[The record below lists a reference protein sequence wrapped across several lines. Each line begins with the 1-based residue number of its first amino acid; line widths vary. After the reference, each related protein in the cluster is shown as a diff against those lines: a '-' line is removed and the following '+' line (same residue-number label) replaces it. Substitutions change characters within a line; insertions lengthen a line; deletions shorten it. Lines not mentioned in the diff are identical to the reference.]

1 MEIDK
6 NRLITVL
13 LDKTNQKVSELQQTV
28 LMLESQLQLAVELNE
43 GLKKQLLELD
53 KYKKKENKSDFQN

>member
-6 NRLITVL
+6 NKL
-13 LDKTNQKVSELQQTV
+13 LTLLLEKTNQKVSELQQTV
-28 LMLESQLQLAVELNE
+28 IMLECQLQLAVELNE

-53 KYKKKENKSDFQN
+53 KYKKKEKPSEFQN

>member
-6 NRLITVL
+6 NRLVTVL

-28 LMLESQLQLAVELNE
+28 LMLESQLQLAIELNE
-43 GLKKQLLELD
+43 GFKKQLLELD
-53 KYKKKENKSDFQN
+53 KLKKKENKSDF

>member
-6 NRLITVL
+6 NRLVTVL
-13 LDKTNQKVSELQQTV
+13 IDKTNQKVSELQQSV

-53 KYKKKENKSDFQN
+53 KIKKKDKSDFQN

>member
-53 KYKKKENKSDFQN
+53 KLKKKDKSDFTN

>member
-6 NRLITVL
+6 NKLFTL
-13 LDKTNQKVSELQQTV
+13 LLEKNNQKVSELQQAV
-28 LMLESQLQLAVELNE
+28 IMLECQLQLAVELNE

>member
-6 NRLITVL
+6 NRLVTVL

-28 LMLESQLQLAVELNE
+28 LMLESQLQLAIELNE

-53 KYKKKENKSDFQN
+53 KLKKKDKSDFTN